1 MKDIVKYEDF
11 EKFNILVGTII
22 EIKVNEKAKKPSY
35 VLNID
40 FGELIGKKKSS
51 AQITNY
57 PIEKLLHKQV
67 IAVCNFDKK
76 NIAGIESEVLTLGA
90 INEKKQVVLIQPDQK
105 VSNGSRIY

>member
-40 FGELIGKKKSS
+40 FGELI
-51 AQITNY
+51 
-57 PIEKLLHKQV
+57 
-67 IAVCNFDKK
+67 
-76 NIAGIESEVLTLGA
+76 
-90 INEKKQVVLIQPDQK
+90 
-105 VSNGSRIY
+105 